1 MVNYTIIIIKMLLIN
16 EIKLTLNEPETKI
29 RDKIAKKLRTSQFA
43 YEIYRI
49 SLDCRKEIFFTY
61 SVLVT
66 INNEEKYLKIN
77 GVSKYEK
84 SDLSA
89 ESKQRNFRPIVI
101 GYGPS
106 GIFCTYRLIEA
117 GFKPLVFERGPRIN
131 KREKD
136 VDLFFKEGILNPDSN
151 IQYGEGGAG
160 TFSDAKLTTR
170 IKDRYVEY
178 ILNVFVE
185 HGARKDIKYK
195 AHAHIGTDE
204 IRKVITNITD
214 DLIQKGAEFHFE
226 EEVTDFIIEDNICKA
241 IITRKDTYYSD
252 AIIVGAGHSAYNTVK
267 KLYEKGVAME
277 AKDMAIGF
285 RVEHPQSLIDNN
297 QYHGVK
303 HEKLEPS
310 EYFLRYKD
318 TKGVYSFCMC
328 PGGEVVPAT
337 SDKNRVVTN
346 GMSYA
351 DRGSGIANSAI
362 LVQVNKEEYPDYVL
376 GGFDYLKDIEE
387 SAYSISQSFKALS
400 QNIKD
405 YLNNEVNDL
414 IRTPSYSLGT
424 VNTNLNDFFTAE
436 QNSYFHKALKFFD
449 DKIPGFIEN
458 GIMIAPETRSSCPI
472 RINRKNDT
480 ESINIKNLYPM
491 GEGAGFGGGIMSCA
505 LDGIRVANSIID
517 KENG

>member
-1 MVNYTIIIIKMLLIN
+1 MLLIN

-89 ESKQRNFRPIVI
+89 ESKQRNYRPIVI
-101 GYGPS
+101 GCGPS

-204 IRKVITNITD
+204 VRKVITNITD

-226 EEVTDFIIEDNICKA
+226 E
-241 IITRKDTYYSD
+241 
-252 AIIVGAGHSAYNTVK
+252 
-267 KLYEKGVAME
+267 
-277 AKDMAIGF
+277 
-285 RVEHPQSLIDNN
+285 
-297 QYHGVK
+297 
-303 HEKLEPS
+303 
-310 EYFLRYKD
+310 
-318 TKGVYSFCMC
+318 
-328 PGGEVVPAT
+328 
-337 SDKNRVVTN
+337 
-346 GMSYA
+346 
-351 DRGSGIANSAI
+351 
-362 LVQVNKEEYPDYVL
+362 
-376 GGFDYLKDIEE
+376 
-387 SAYSISQSFKALS
+387 
-400 QNIKD
+400 
-405 YLNNEVNDL
+405 
-414 IRTPSYSLGT
+414 
-424 VNTNLNDFFTAE
+424 
-436 QNSYFHKALKFFD
+436 
-449 DKIPGFIEN
+449 
-458 GIMIAPETRSSCPI
+458 
-472 RINRKNDT
+472 
-480 ESINIKNLYPM
+480 
-491 GEGAGFGGGIMSCA
+491 
-505 LDGIRVANSIID
+505 
-517 KENG
+517 

>member
-1 MVNYTIIIIKMLLIN
+1 
-16 EIKLTLNEPETKI
+16 
-29 RDKIAKKLRTSQFA
+29 
-43 YEIYRI
+43 
-49 SLDCRKEIFFTY
+49 
-61 SVLVT
+61 
-66 INNEEKYLKIN
+66 
-77 GVSKYEK
+77 
-84 SDLSA
+84 
-89 ESKQRNFRPIVI
+89 
-101 GYGPS
+101 
-106 GIFCTYRLIEA
+106 
-117 GFKPLVFERGPRIN
+117 
-131 KREKD
+131 
-136 VDLFFKEGILNPDSN
+136 
-151 IQYGEGGAG
+151 
-160 TFSDAKLTTR
+160 
-170 IKDRYVEY
+170 
-178 ILNVFVE
+178 
-185 HGARKDIKYK
+185 
-195 AHAHIGTDE
+195 
-204 IRKVITNITD
+204 
-214 DLIQKGAEFHFE
+214 
-226 EEVTDFIIEDNICKA
+226 
-241 IITRKDTYYSD
+241 
-252 AIIVGAGHSAYNTVK
+252 
-267 KLYEKGVAME
+267 ME

-337 SDKNRVVTN
+337 SDTNRVVTN

-387 SAYSISQSFKALS
+387 SAYSISQSYKALS